1 MKIHLKTNSNERLSL
16 CQILPVK
23 WISVGALEQEP
34 GKAVCKIC
42 LQVGNSV
49 RNEQPPVETRLTTR
63 SGITVCIEPPVKFDI
78 GQTVRARTGVHGCP
92 YVNGGRGSGPGQ
104 MLMAEETGVPMF
116 SP

>member
-1 MKIHLKTNSNERLSL
+1 MRIHLKTNANERLSL

-23 WISVGALEQEP
+23 WISVGALQQEP
-34 GKAVCKIC
+34 GKAVCTLC
-42 LQVGNSV
+42 WQVSASI
-49 RNEQPPVETRLTTR
+49 RNVQPPAETRMTTR
-63 SGITVCIEPPVKFDI
+63 SGIKVCIEPPVKFDI
-78 GQTVRARTGVHGCP
+78 GQTVRARTGVHGSL